1 MLFNSFEFILLY
13 LPVVA
18 CGFFLLARVGRGWAT
33 AWLALASLYFYGSWS
48 PRYVALILASIC
60 FNYSAGYALS
70 RLSEARAHHGRSRI
84 TLATAVAANL
94 LLLAYFKYA
103 DFFIGTVNEVTAAN
117 WPLLHIILPVGI
129 SFFTFTQIA
138 FLVDASRGIA
148 KEYNFVDYVLF
159 VTYFPHLIAGPVLH
173 HKQMMPQFAD
183 PKILRFSASS
193 AGLGLTLFGLGLAK
207 KVLLADTF
215 SQYVGPVFSEA
226 DRGVVPAFTAA
237 WEAALGYTLQIYFDF
252 SAYSDMA
259 VGLSLV
265 FGIKLPINF
274 YSPYKAWNIIEFW
287 RRWHMTLSQFLR
299 DYLYIPLGG
308 NRRGPSRRYINLMIT
323 MLLGGLWHGANW
335 TFVVWGALH
344 GAYLVVNHGWQEAR
358 RRLGF
363 PVRETPG
370 SIAARALGV
379 ALTFACVVVAW
390 VFFRADSL
398 GAALSVLKG
407 MTDVGGVTRPSAG
420 TAGALL
426 LGTAIALLAPN
437 SMQIVAHVERVLH
450 TPRALAYAAGAAAL
464 AALSFLNLGQTSE
477 FLYFQF

>member
-1 MLFNSFEFILLY
+1 M
-13 LPVVA
+13 A
-18 CGFFLLARVGRGWAT
+18 CGFFLLARVGKGWAT
-33 AWLALASLYFYGSWS
+33 AWLALASLYFHGSWRL
-48 PRYVALILASIC
+48 RYVALILASIC
-60 FNYSAGYALS
+60 FNYAAGYALS

-84 TLATAVAANL
+84 TLAAAVAANL

-103 DFFIGTVNEVTAAN
+103 DFFIGTVHEVTAAN

-226 DRGVVPAFTAA
+226 DRGVVPAFTLA

-274 YSPYKAWNIIEFW
+274 YSPYKAWNIIDVMAPMA
-287 RRWHMTLSQFLR
+287 HDLVAV
-299 DYLYIPLGG
+299 
-308 NRRGPSRRYINLMIT
+308 PSRPPLHPARRQPPRPLE
-323 MLLGGLWHGANW
+323 
-335 TFVVWGALH
+335 ALH
-344 GAYLVVNHGWQEAR
+344 QPDDHDVALACE
-358 RRLGF
+358 RRLQG
-363 PVRETPG
+363 
-370 SIAARALGV
+370 RATGRKRDGQKEKRLSRSPSRTIVPTLYWV
-379 ALTFACVVVAW
+379 A
-390 VFFRADSL
+390 
-398 GAALSVLKG
+398 
-407 MTDVGGVTRPSAG
+407 
-420 TAGALL
+420 AGAL
-426 LGTAIALLAPN
+426 P
-437 SMQIVAHVERVLH
+437 
-450 TPRALAYAAGAAAL
+450 AGACFGCMRASSSSLTISNTRTTFCTPLTLRARSEPRL
-464 AALSFLNLGQTSE
+464 ASRSVTMPIR
-477 FLYFQF
+477 